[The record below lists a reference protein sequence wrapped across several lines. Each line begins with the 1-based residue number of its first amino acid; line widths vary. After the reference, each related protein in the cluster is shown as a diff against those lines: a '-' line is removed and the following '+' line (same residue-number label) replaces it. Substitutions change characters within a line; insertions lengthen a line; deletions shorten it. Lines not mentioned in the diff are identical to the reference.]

1 MVKFFDSKKKKTES
15 LPERKRSIMLR
26 WAFANTIFC
35 FITFTIFTVL
45 VYQLTITTFINSEK
59 EDMMR
64 ALNNVEQSLSQSV
77 NKLSEENL
85 ANYLAYA
92 KGYTASSQ
100 GRENELE
107 TLGSMIGSRKSF
119 YVFDVGENQIY

>member
-45 VYQLTITTFINSEK
+45 VYQLKITNFINSEK
-59 EDMMR
+59 
-64 ALNNVEQSLSQSV
+64 
-77 NKLSEENL
+77 
-85 ANYLAYA
+85 
-92 KGYTASSQ
+92 
-100 GRENELE
+100 
-107 TLGSMIGSRKSF
+107 
-119 YVFDVGENQIY
+119 